1 MVRKPGFAACVRVGA
16 AMLAPVVLG
25 AVLAAAPGTALAATA
40 GAAEQSKS
48 FVVGWFT
55 AANYSQDGDCD
66 GVNSSI
72 DGIYRGAIKL
82 LNVPP
87 AEEARLFSKY
97 EGTTGG
103 PEAGEIIINRAR
115 INGKPVNA
123 YANPMASPDP
133 KQFTVK
139 GKLALGFNLDGKIGP
154 NDFEEALTHEKGIDN
169 QFFRAAGCSTGMRAY
184 YPNRPLAGGHFQWD
198 NIRLTQPAWLITIK
212 GTDLSKDGPVTVI
225 WDRALEATQWDA
237 LSQTRANMTYR
248 IDPDPRSHNEFK
260 AELKGGVVTTPEPG
274 TFTMV
279 SDPYYVQTFRFN
291 DARLRL
297 SLLPNGNLDG
307 IVGGY
312 IPWLDLYQG
321 LAVSGLQL
329 ECCMGVD
336 FIGLFHTM
344 RRLADAYPDP
354 KTGENTRIS
363 ATYRVEAVPAYT
375 VPVAPVTSVSSAR

>member
-1 MVRKPGFAACVRVGA
+1 MLLKPGLALGSLLAT
-16 AMLAPVVLG
+16 AMLT
-25 AVLAAAPGTALAATA
+25 AAPGLVPAAPAA

-48 FVVGWFT
+48 FVVSWFT

-72 DGIYRGAIKL
+72 DGIYRGAIKM
-82 LNVPP
+82 LNVSP
-87 AEEARLFSKY
+87 AEEARLFAKY

-103 PEAGEIIINRAR
+103 PVAGEIIINRAR

-139 GKLALGFNLDGKIGP
+139 GKLALGFNLDGKVGP

-184 YPNRPLAGGHFQWD
+184 YPERPLAGGHFQWD
-198 NIRLTQPAWLITIK
+198 NIRLTQPAWLVTIK
-212 GTDLSKDGPVTVI
+212 GADLSKDGPVTVI

-260 AELKGGVVTTPEPG
+260 AMLKGGVVTTTEPG
-274 TFTMV
+274 IFNMV
-279 SDPYYVQTFRFN
+279 SDPYYVQTFRFR

-312 IPWLDLYQG
+312 IPWIDLYQG

-354 KTGENTRIS
+354 KTGENTHIS

-375 VPVAPVTSVSSAR
+375 VPGDITAASFAR